1 MAGNRKGRKKAKT
14 PAKRGR
20 GRPVTT
26 GTGTLVGVRCLD
38 DFLSRIDAWRDKQEG
53 EVSRP
58 DAIRRLAELE
68 LARARPARKSGAKPG
83 PRASEMAGQAIDKV
97 SDESATDD
105 ERASRKRRLLKG
117 PKEFRDMRGDL
128 PKANS

>member
-1 MAGNRKGRKKAKT
+1 
-14 PAKRGR
+14 
-20 GRPVTT
+20 
-26 GTGTLVGVRCLD
+26 
-38 DFLSRIDAWRDKQEG
+38 
-53 EVSRP
+53 
-58 DAIRRLAELE
+58 
-68 LARARPARKSGAKPG
+68 
-83 PRASEMAGQAIDKV
+83 MAGQAIDKV

>member
-1 MAGNRKGRKKAKT
+1 MAGNRKGRRKAKA

-26 GTGTLVGVRCLD
+26 GTGTLIGVRCLD
-38 DFLSRIDAWRDKQEG
+38 DFLGRIDAWRAKQEG
-53 EVSRP
+53 GVSRP

-68 LARARPARKSGAKPG
+68 LARARPSRKSGAKPG
-83 PRASEMAGQAIDKV
+83 LRASEMAGQAIDQV
-97 SDESATDD
+97 SDGSATDD

-117 PKEFRDMRGDL
+117 PKEFRDLRGDL
-128 PKANS
+128 PKAKS